1 MSRKGVTPI
10 VATVLLLSISVA
22 AVASASVFLS
32 DVVGDIKDNIEEQ
45 LGVQNKQQN
54 SEIRIIY
61 GYEGSNGNIW
71 IDVRNEGSISL
82 AVEENGNKLW
92 NLYVGGRPVTWD
104 YTPGGP
110 SGPNV
115 VVNPQETIRIDTS
128 EPFPAVGGSKTIQ
141 LNGQYG
147 TSSSIVCDNIG
158 GETQC

>member
-1 MSRKGVTPI
+1 MNRKGVTPI
-10 VATVLLLSISVA
+10 IATVLLLSISVA
-22 AVASASVFLS
+22 AVASASIFLG
-32 DVVGDIKDNIEEQ
+32 DVVEDIRSNIEEQ

-54 SEIRIIY
+54 SELTIIY
-61 GYEGSNGNIW
+61 GYEGTNGNIW

-92 NLYVGGRPVTWD
+92 NLYVGGKPATWS

-110 SGPNV
+110 SGSNV
-115 VVNPQETIRIDTS
+115 VIDPQETIRLDTG
-128 EPFPAVGGSKTIQ
+128 EPFPSVGGSKTIQ

-147 TSSSIVCDNIG
+147 TSASIVCDNTG